1 MNQSVGQLPASIAS
15 RIQRIGLVG
24 DDERDRRVADAT
36 ILVHPSHYEG
46 FGFPVVE
53 AMALGTP
60 VVTTTGG
67 AIPEIAGDAAVMVE
81 PGDVD
86 ALASALVDVLADEQK
101 RAQLIQIGRDRAA
114 NFSWAETARGLVDVY
129 GSFL

>member
-1 MNQSVGQLPASIAS
+1 VGQLPASIAS

-101 RAQLIQIGRDRAA
+101 RAQLIQTGRDRAA